1 MGPYHLPMSCSTAG
15 VMSSF
20 ELANIPIHLSSPIDT
35 NMEYKYKHLTTCT
48 PGCDWPQLVNAD
60 PVSALQCTVQ
70 SRSVITIQDVRVSLE
85 LGQETS
91 HCLSTAIESSQHQ
104 WSPALVTRVPL

>member
-1 MGPYHLPMSCSTAG
+1 
-15 VMSSF
+15 
-20 ELANIPIHLSSPIDT
+20 
-35 NMEYKYKHLTTCT
+35 MEYKYNIRLLVT

-70 SRSVITIQDVRVSLE
+70 SRVTITIQDVRVSPE

-91 HCLSTAIESSQHQ
+91 HCLSTSMESSMHQ
-104 WSPALVTRVPL
+104 WSHAPAIPL

>member
-1 MGPYHLPMSCSTAG
+1 MGPYHLSMSCSTAG

-20 ELANIPIHLSSPIDT
+20 DLANISIHSSSPIDT
-35 NMEYKYKHLTTCT
+35 IWNTNTNIRLLVT

-70 SRSVITIQDVRVSLE
+70 SRSAITIQDVRVSPE

-91 HCLSTAIESSQHQ
+91 HCLSAAIESSSHQ
-104 WSPALVTRVPL
+104 WSHALVIPL

>member
-1 MGPYHLPMSCSTAG
+1 MTQIWNTNT
-15 VMSSF
+15 
-20 ELANIPIHLSSPIDT
+20 NIRL
-35 NMEYKYKHLTTCT
+35 LVT

-60 PVSALQCTVQ
+60 PVSALQCSIQ
-70 SRSVITIQDVRVSLE
+70 SRVTITSVDVRVSPE